1 MDSWWVGVVIC
12 LGLGIATV
20 VVRRTREKHM
30 LAIFILGLCGILAST
45 SYIIFVAV
53 KWAKMKQAIDAAQTN
68 LGIRI
73 HLEKFLWRSGLPG
86 KFSLFKVESAP
97 IA

>member
-20 VVRRTREKHM
+20 VVSRTREKHIFTIF
-30 LAIFILGLCGILAST
+30 AIFILGLCGILAST

-73 HLEKFLWRSGLPG
+73 HLEKFLWLYP
-86 KFSLFKVESAP
+86 
-97 IA
+97 